1 MLTNRPQNSLNT
13 FCTSATFMY
22 GFLSLKKKKN
32 KQKRKERKNCE
43 IKIFPPISTTFV
55 AFCQIHQGILTAIV
69 LPHNSFAR
77 EGWIYPFVLLWAYDR
92 VISGIPV
99 TKHAIFLISW
109 RNFIHAHAFET
120 WSMLV
125 HPWSILVT
133 SLIRFDYSRFLYS
146 RSVFLLLDIHIQLP
160 ITNKFRISVQ

>member
-77 EGWIYPFVLLWAYDR
+77 EGWIYPFVLL
-92 VISGIPV
+92 
-99 TKHAIFLISW
+99 
-109 RNFIHAHAFET
+109 
-120 WSMLV
+120 
-125 HPWSILVT
+125 
-133 SLIRFDYSRFLYS
+133 
-146 RSVFLLLDIHIQLP
+146 
-160 ITNKFRISVQ
+160 